1 MDDMSSRLNEILN
14 DPASM
19 EKIRNLAAMF
29 GNSNQQGGQ
38 APAQQQ
44 QPQQQQPQQQ
54 QHQRQ
59 QNTQNQ
65 QSTQSG
71 APGIDP
77 EMMRSVMKL
86 APVFSHMRQ
95 DDSSTQLLRALRPF
109 LGDTRRGKLD
119 EALRILQLIRML
131 PYLRNSGIFQSFL

>member
-1 MDDMSSRLNEILN
+1 MDDMSSRLNEILS

-19 EKIRNLAAMF
+19 EKIRSLAAMF

-38 APAQQQ
+38 APAPPPPQQQQQQ
-44 QPQQQQPQQQ
+44 QPQQQRQQ
-54 QHQRQ
+54 Q

-65 QSTQSG
+65 QSAPSG

-86 APVFSHMRQ
+86 APVFPTCGRTTAPHSFCVRFARSLGIPAAENSTKPSAFF
-95 DDSSTQLLRALRPF
+95 SSSACCLT
-109 LGDTRRGKLD
+109 
-119 EALRILQLIRML
+119 
-131 PYLRNSGIFQSFL
+131 